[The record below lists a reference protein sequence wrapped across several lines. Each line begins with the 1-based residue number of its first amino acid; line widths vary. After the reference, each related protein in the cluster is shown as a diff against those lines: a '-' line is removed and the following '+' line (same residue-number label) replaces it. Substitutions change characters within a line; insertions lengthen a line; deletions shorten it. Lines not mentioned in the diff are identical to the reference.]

1 MPNSGEETQY
11 AYYKA
16 GNSKVKKKG
25 SRNASWWERSPR
37 SGNSTQFCAVSNDGT
52 ASYGIAKYGQNVAF
66 AFCV

>member
-37 SGNSTQFCAVSNDGT
+37 SGNST
-52 ASYGIAKYGQNVAF
+52 
-66 AFCV
+66 